1 MIPEETATEYAYR
14 VRKRVDERER
24 ERKREREGGNKR
36 GCSKLNRNK
45 RGRFGV
51 GYENEV

>member
-1 MIPEETATEYAYR
+1 MAFLGGRNGYREHVQGARARARASGGET
-14 VRKRVDERER
+14 
-24 ERKREREGGNKR
+24 KRES
-36 GCSKLNRNK
+36 CSKLNRNK